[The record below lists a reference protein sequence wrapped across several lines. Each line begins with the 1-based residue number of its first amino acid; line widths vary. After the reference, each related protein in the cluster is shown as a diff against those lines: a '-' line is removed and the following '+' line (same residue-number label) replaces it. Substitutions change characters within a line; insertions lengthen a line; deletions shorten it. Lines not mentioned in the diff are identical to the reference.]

1 MFALIKSVLD
11 RIKKRPFVKAETVGK
26 EVIEAQVL
34 QPSGF
39 TSVPTKDKRAFI
51 ANINTNYKVI
61 LAFEDLIDEGL
72 KEGEACVY
80 STDDSGNIKAKIKL
94 LKDGSIELEGEKIKL
109 NGDSLGGLIKIEEL
123 KKELEK
129 NNQILQIILQVCSIP
144 VNEAGNGSP
153 SVFQQTLNAA
163 LQGKTIGN
171 FNNIENDKVLH
182 G

>member
-1 MFALIKSVLD
+1 MLALIKSILD

-39 TSVPTKDKRAFI
+39 TSIPTKDKRAFI
-51 ANINTNYKVI
+51 TNINTNYKVI
-61 LAFEDLIDEGL
+61 IAFEDLIDEGL

-109 NGDSLGGLIKIEEL
+109 NGEDKSFVTY
-123 KKELEK
+123 KELDLALQQLWTFIK
-129 NNQILQIILQVCSIP
+129 NHTHSYTAP
-144 VNEAGNGSP
+144 PSP
-153 SVFQQTLNAA
+153 SPLETAPSIA
-163 LQGKTIGN
+163 LSTVNLDISSSETKTIKTG
-171 FNNIENDKVLH
+171 

>member
-1 MFALIKSVLD
+1 MLALIKSILD

-51 ANINTNYKVI
+51 TNINTNYKVI
-61 LAFEDLIDEGL
+61 IAFEDLIDEGL

-80 STDDSGNIKAKIKL
+80 SSDDSGNIKAKIKL

-109 NGDSLGGLIKIEEL
+109 NGEDKSFVTY
-123 KKELEK
+123 KELDLALQQLWTSIK
-129 NNQILQIILQVCSIP
+129 NHTHSYTAP
-144 VNEAGNGSP
+144 PSP
-153 SVFQQTLNAA
+153 SPLETAPSIA
-163 LQGKTIGN
+163 LSTVNLDISKKKKKTIKTG
-171 FNNIENDKVLH
+171 

>member
-1 MFALIKSVLD
+1 MFASIKSILD
-11 RIKKRPFVKAETVGK
+11 RIKKRPFVKTETIGK
-26 EVIEAQVL
+26 EVIEAQIL

-39 TSVPTKDKRAFI
+39 TSVPIKDKRAFI
-51 ANINTNYKVI
+51 TNINTNYKVI

-72 KEGEACVY
+72 KEGEACIY
-80 STDDSGNIKAKIKL
+80 SSDDSGNIKAKIKL

>member
-26 EVIEAQVL
+26 EVVEAQVL

-51 ANINTNYKVI
+51 TNINTNYKVI

-72 KEGEACVY
+72 KEGEACIY
-80 STDDSGNIKAKIKL
+80 SSDDSGNIKAKIKL

-123 KKELEK
+123 KKDYKYAL
-129 NNQILQIILQVCSIP
+129 
-144 VNEAGNGSP
+144 
-153 SVFQQTLNAA
+153 FQ
-163 LQGKTIGN
+163 
-171 FNNIENDKVLH
+171 
-182 G
+182 

>member
-80 STDDSGNIKAKIKL
+80 STDDGGNIKAKIKL

-144 VNEAGNGSP
+144 VNEAGNGSS
-153 SVFQQTLNAA
+153 SVFQQALNAA